1 MEGEPERARRAELA
15 LGAND
20 HRDPA
25 LYVTF
30 FGPLD
35 GGALGFD
42 AAGHRAYLRR
52 RRLPGAQAQQRWRNK
67 DAFRSR
73 QTLLPRKIF
82 RLDRDQSARGRGS
95 GDEGRHSCG
104 VCWACFASAV
114 RRCSRRAAG
123 KPADRGKFQSMLSRE
138 ARGASNEP
146 LLRLDAWMALIFSTW
161 SFPAMAHRA
170 PSDAFLVFTRPRPL
184 DRDQRGRLTTA

>member
-1 MEGEPERARRAELA
+1 MRPAIERICAGVAFPVRRPCLRCSLPPRWAVSPELSFLPWLNPHQKLERSTIA
-15 LGAND
+15 
-20 HRDPA
+20 
-25 LYVTF
+25 
-30 FGPLD
+30 
-35 GGALGFD
+35 
-42 AAGHRAYLRR
+42 LRR
-52 RRLPGAQAQQRWRNK
+52 QQRWRNK